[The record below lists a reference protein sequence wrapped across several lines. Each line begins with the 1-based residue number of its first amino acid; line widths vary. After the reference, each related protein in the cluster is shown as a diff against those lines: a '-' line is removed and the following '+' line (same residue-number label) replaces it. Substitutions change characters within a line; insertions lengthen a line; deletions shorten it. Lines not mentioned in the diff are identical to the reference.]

1 MLKLIIFVF
10 LSLDGHSVSTA
21 KRGEALF
28 INPAGLSI
36 NPGYEWVYLFDDEW
50 HSVGLSFQNSA
61 IGIELKQEQKPSF
74 RLGSGINIGNAL
86 WLGYNYKFG
95 QTSKHELGGIFRP
108 SYLGRFASF
117 GLVVPLED
125 NSIMRGGISIRP
137 GTDRITFFCDALFD
151 KDSLRNLIYG
161 VGVEA
166 LDGVIFSFKA
176 DNEATLSNVSLHFG
190 LDISFGNLK
199 IGGESFPD
207 FEHGK
212 AFLVLSR
219 ERYPTLISKK
229 EKIVEL
235 TIEGA
240 YPEMQEKSEYLG
252 LKTSKSPRFYNL
264 LSDLETLKKRED
276 ASCLFIHFK
285 SSRLGIA
292 QTEELR
298 QELLEFKKSGKKIV
312 TYSEGYGIGRYYL
325 SSIADYII
333 LPPPGNIVLPGLLA
347 RSMHLKGTMEK
358 LGIETDIAHIGKY
371 KSAREILERKDMS
384 KENREQLECYLDDV
398 WKPMIQ
404 EIAQARNME
413 PDTLLELINKE
424 VFFNS
429 ENAMKSGLID
439 TVAYQY
445 EIDDLLKGIFGKS
458 LKKEPIKKFLERDE
472 LSRIWK
478 EENPKIALLIAEG
491 SITTGESG
499 YDPMPIIGG
508 KYIGSETMS
517 KLLNRIRKDKSIKA
531 LVFRVN
537 SGGGSALASD
547 IIAQELKRVA
557 KEKPVIV
564 SMSNVAASGGYEI
577 SCLADRILV
586 DRFTLTGSIGVL
598 SVHPIFQG
606 LYDKLGISWD
616 VVKRGEHADYFS
628 DIRHFTDDEQEKFE
642 REVKW
647 CYDRFISQ
655 VAEGRGLE
663 KTQVD
668 SIAQGRIW
676 SGARAKEIGL
686 VDEVGGLLRAIEVA
700 KEKANIKEAEVVIFP
715 EPKKSFFF

>member
-1 MLKLIIFVF
+1 
-10 LSLDGHSVSTA
+10 
-21 KRGEALF
+21 
-28 INPAGLSI
+28 
-36 NPGYEWVYLFDDEW
+36 
-50 HSVGLSFQNSA
+50 
-61 IGIELKQEQKPSF
+61 
-74 RLGSGINIGNAL
+74 
-86 WLGYNYKFG
+86 
-95 QTSKHELGGIFRP
+95 
-108 SYLGRFASF
+108 
-117 GLVVPLED
+117 
-125 NSIMRGGISIRP
+125 
-137 GTDRITFFCDALFD
+137 
-151 KDSLRNLIYG
+151 
-161 VGVEA
+161 
-166 LDGVIFSFKA
+166 
-176 DNEATLSNVSLHFG
+176 
-190 LDISFGNLK
+190 
-199 IGGESFPD
+199 
-207 FEHGK
+207 
-212 AFLVLSR
+212 
-219 ERYPTLISKK
+219 
-229 EKIVEL
+229 
-235 TIEGA
+235 
-240 YPEMQEKSEYLG
+240 
-252 LKTSKSPRFYNL
+252 
-264 LSDLETLKKRED
+264 
-276 ASCLFIHFK
+276 
-285 SSRLGIA
+285 
-292 QTEELR
+292 
-298 QELLEFKKSGKKIV
+298 
-312 TYSEGYGIGRYYL
+312 
-325 SSIADYII
+325 
-333 LPPPGNIVLPGLLA
+333 
-347 RSMHLKGTMEK
+347 
-358 LGIETDIAHIGKY
+358 
-371 KSAREILERKDMS
+371 
-384 KENREQLECYLDDV
+384 
-398 WKPMIQ
+398 MIQ

-445 EIDDLLKGIFGKS
+445 EIDDLLEGIFGKS

-478 EENPKIALLIAEG
+478 EKNPKIALLIAEG